1 MENRIF
7 LYKKIIIKKVIHCFI
22 IDNNIRF
29 TSSKDF
35 DIKFNLKSLKKTKN
49 VLINNQKIQIT
60 NNISIFD
67 LIDTRLDNI
76 IYLKISNTD
85 LNSITLYKLLKRL
98 PNIKKLVLSK
108 NDYLYDLDIVKIKLL
123 NKKLRIIDVLENKNL
138 EIKNIG
144 KINEYLEDIK
154 KENYNLYNFFFK
166 KLKNIDN
173 LIRLSSH
180 NSNNVLRLHFL

>member
-1 MENRIF
+1 M
-7 LYKKIIIKKVIHCFI
+7 
-22 IDNNIRF
+22 
-29 TSSKDF
+29 
-35 DIKFNLKSLKKTKN
+35 
-49 VLINNQKIQIT
+49 LINNQKIQIT

-123 NKKLRIIDVLENKNL
+123 NKK
-138 EIKNIG
+138 IKN
-144 KINEYLEDIK
+144 N
-154 KENYNLYNFFFK
+154 
-166 KLKNIDN
+166 
-173 LIRLSSH
+173 
-180 NSNNVLRLHFL
+180 